1 MKKLLTLVLVLT
13 LAFSLAACGSKKEE
27 TASNNSDIEAETEI
41 NGEEI
46 TDVTEEKEEVLPQE
60 PSEENENKPASPD
73 EKPQTK
79 PQEKPKPAS
88 PEEKPQTKPQEE
100 PKPAP
105 EDKPA
110 DETPK
115 TVGNSLFAE
124 FKKLASSGNS
134 LAIAEKLAESQI
146 LSEMSMGAVS
156 VEPGYLNGFDNAEI
170 TGFSEG
176 AMFCPM
182 IGSIPFVGYV
192 FTLAEGTD
200 ASEFIS
206 FLKSSANLRWNICTE
221 AEEMVAGSSG
231 DKVFFV
237 MCNKSLKA

>member
-79 PQEKPKPAS
+79 PQE
-88 PEEKPQTKPQEE
+88 E

-115 TVGNSLFAE
+115 TVGNSLLAE

-134 LAIAEKLAESQI
+134 LAVAEKLAASQI

-206 FLKSSANLRWNICTE
+206 FLKSSANLRWNICAE

-237 MCNKSLKA
+237 MCNKSLEA